1 MVHFQEDLASVG
13 KSPFFQILL
22 SQHSSD
28 LRRPVNLMLVFV
40 VSLTMLVACP
50 GQADGD
56 DDPAL
61 VQIYNGLGT
70 TKGARI
76 WGRVIEDEGDKPS
89 KRKERW
95 YRKLKR
101 NIKALESDEIPHAR
115 LELKVLG
122 RKLRVK
128 ADEEGLFSARVKG
141 PLPVGSHPV
150 KAALKEKRRYR
161 VTAGR
166 LLIWPARGARVAV
179 ISDID
184 DTVLQTGVG
193 DKLRM
198 ARRVLSTN
206 AHDLKTYEHAPA
218 LYRVWARRGHP
229 IVFVSGSPVNLY
241 PKLIRFLALQRFPA
255 APLLLK
261 DFGGKHALTEQ
272 VAYKLD
278 QIERVLKLLPGYK
291 LLLVGDSGE
300 SDPEIYAKV
309 AQKHRDRVLAI
320 MIHRLKGKQRAGRER
335 LEKEQLY
342 FKSYL
347 ELARALEKQKLL
359 TGDELKKIEGGK

>member
-1 MVHFQEDLASVG
+1 
-13 KSPFFQILL
+13 
-22 SQHSSD
+22 
-28 LRRPVNLMLVFV
+28 V
-40 VSLTMLVACP
+40 VSLTLLVACP
-50 GQADGD
+50 GRADGD

-76 WGRVIEDEGDKPS
+76 WGRVIEDEGGEPS

-128 ADEEGLFSARVKG
+128 SDEEGLFSARVRG
-141 PLPVGSHPV
+141 PLPAGSHPV
-150 KAALKEKRRYR
+150 EAALKEKRPYR
-161 VTAGR
+161 VSAGR
-166 LLIWPARGARVAV
+166 LLIWPAKGTRVAV

-193 DKLRM
+193 NKLRM
-198 ARRVLSTN
+198 ARRVLSTS
-206 AHDLKTYEHAPA
+206 AHDLRTYAHAPA
-218 LYRVWARRGHP
+218 LYGIWAKRGYP
-229 IVFVSGSPVNLY
+229 LVFVSGSPQNLY
-241 PKLIRFLALQRFPA
+241 PKLTRFLALKRFPA

-278 QIERVLKLLPGYK
+278 HIERVLKLLPGYK

-309 AQKHRDRVLAI
+309 AQKHRGRVLAI
-320 MIHRLKGKQRAGRER
+320 MIHRLKGKQRAGREK
-335 LEKEQLY
+335 LEKKQL
-342 FKSYL
+342 FFTSYL
-347 ELARALEKQKLL
+347 ELARALEKRKLL
-359 TGDELKKIEGGK
+359 TGEELKSIEGSK